1 MFIRNWLLLGLT
13 CFVSSAF
20 AVDKEPYTPERL
32 AELQAQGAL
41 VLVDVFAD
49 WCPTCARQQAVL
61 DRYVEERPEVDLH
74 VLEVDFDEDRQSVR
88 DLRAPRQ
95 STLLLFRGEQQYW
108 YSVAETREEVIFE
121 AIDRAAAA
129 R

>member
-1 MFIRNWLLLGLT
+1 MRMQNWLALGLT
-13 CFVSSAF
+13 CFAAAAF

-32 AELQAQGAL
+32 AALQAEGAL

-49 WCPTCARQQAVL
+49 WCPTCARQQEVL
-61 DRYVEERPEVDLH
+61 DRYVEARPEVDLH
-74 VLEVDFDEDRQSVR
+74 VLEVDFDEDRQYVR
-88 DLRAPRQ
+88 ELRAPRQ